1 MIKVLFFNI
10 LILFFNLHNQYFEF
24 ASKKNYVQDLPIDG
38 FSLEMVYIPNGSFD
52 MGKDST
58 KYLDYSPSNK
68 IELSPF
74 WISKYEITW
83 DIYQLFMDQT
93 NFDEKENF
101 ERADFIDE
109 IDGISGP
116 TTPYV
121 DMSFGM
127 GKIDFPAVNMT
138 HYAASKFCEWL
149 SSKTGYYY
157 RLPTEAEWEY
167 ACSEDMDNLIINDY
181 SWNSSNSEGKYQKVG
196 QKKPNSFGLHDMLG
210 NVAEWTADVYEKNTY
225 KKRTKKNPFK
235 SGDSK
240 YPRVI
245 RGGSW
250 EDNPSNLKSYY
261 RDFSTKDLQKRDPQI
276 PKSLWWNTD
285 APNIGFRI
293 VRPLN
298 NESEKLKRMF
308 WNYSD

>member
-1 MIKVLFFNI
+1 MRNNFSEKLLNITKKKSMKTGASEDLIDRIYTSRLLGQNPNLVLHGGGNTSVK
-10 LILFFNLHNQYFEF
+10 
-24 ASKKNYVQDLPIDG
+24 SKKRDL
-38 FSLEMVYIPNGSFD
+38 
-52 MGKDST
+52 
-58 KYLDYSPSNK
+58 
-68 IELSPF
+68 
-74 WISKYEITW
+74 
-83 DIYQLFMDQT
+83 
-93 NFDEKENF
+93 
-101 ERADFIDE
+101 
-109 IDGISGP
+109 DGIFHNVIFVKGSGSDLS
-116 TTPYV
+116 TIQE
-121 DMSFGM
+121 
-127 GKIDFPAVNMT
+127 KDFPAVNMT

-167 ACSEDMDNLIINDY
+167 ACSEDMDNLIINDF

-196 QKKPNSFGLHDMLG
+196 QKKPNGFGLHDMLG

-225 KKRTKKNPFK
+225 KKMRKKNPFK

-250 EDNPSNLKSYY
+250 EDNPSNLKRYY

>member
-1 MIKVLFFNI
+1 
-10 LILFFNLHNQYFEF
+10 
-24 ASKKNYVQDLPIDG
+24 
-38 FSLEMVYIPNGSFD
+38 
-52 MGKDST
+52 
-58 KYLDYSPSNK
+58 
-68 IELSPF
+68 
-74 WISKYEITW
+74 
-83 DIYQLFMDQT
+83 
-93 NFDEKENF
+93 
-101 ERADFIDE
+101 
-109 IDGISGP
+109 
-116 TTPYV
+116 
-121 DMSFGM
+121 MSFGM
-127 GKIDFPAVNMT
+127 GKKDFPAVNMT

-225 KKRTKKNPFK
+225 KKRRKKNPFK

-298 NESEKLKRMF
+298 IESEKLKRMF